1 MYFDAGVFSVTEAL
15 GSSMASRT
23 DRGAA
28 DIIIPV
34 HNQFHF
40 TRSLLEGIY
49 RHTDFPFHIYVIDN
63 ASTDETVDL
72 DKIYTRN
79 LTIVRNRENRGW
91 CGGINQGVQLGKNRF
106 IVFMNNDVEVSH
118 GWLGNLI
125 AFLDTHPRI
134 GAVGPLNSNS
144 RDWQCVDRVREKLV
158 AEIPYFLTD
167 DIHERNR
174 ILSYHFHRAGILV
187 EGMLAFFCTVLRR
200 RTVDAVGLLD
210 EEFVGG
216 GDDDDYCRRLR
227 KAGYV
232 LGLSLDTYV
241 IHHSSTTHKTVFD
254 AARRREMRKTNLA
267 RLRQKHP
274 EYY

>member
-1 MYFDAGVFSVTEAL
+1 MYFDADSFDVAEIL
-15 GSSMASRT
+15 GSQMSKRT
-23 DRGAA
+23 ARDAA

-34 HNQFHF
+34 HNQYPF
-40 TRSLLEGIY
+40 TRSLLEGVY
-49 RHTDFPFHIYVIDN
+49 RHTDVPFHLYVIDN

-72 DKIYTRN
+72 HKIYTRDI
-79 LTIVRNRENRGW
+79 TIVRNHDNRGW
-91 CGGINQGVQLGKNRF
+91 YGGINQGIQLGSNPYL
-106 IVFMNNDVEVSH
+106 VFMNNDIEVSH

-134 GAVGPLNSNS
+134 GAVGPLNSNP
-144 RDWQCVDRVREKLV
+144 RDWQCMDRVREKIV
-158 AEIPYFLTD
+158 PQIPYFLTD

-174 ILSYHFHRAGILV
+174 ILAYHFHRAGILI
-187 EGMLAFFCTVLRR
+187 EGMLAFFCTALKR

-210 EEFVGG
+210 EEFLGG

-241 IHHSSTTHKTVFD
+241 VHHSSTTHKRVFD
-254 AARRREMRKTNLA
+254 AARRREMRKANIA
-267 RLRQKHP
+267 RLRQKYSEP
-274 EYY
+274 Y